1 MIGSSRTQA
10 WSRAIAPFALGISF
24 ACTQQ
29 GVPEDEGDELAGGV
43 VTMWTDST
51 ELFMEY
57 PALLVGNPGT
67 FAVHLTDVTDFAP
80 LLSGVVT
87 LRLEPRDGGEAFTV
101 TQEVPRRPGI
111 YGPAPVFPRSGLW
124 DLTIVVESPQAH
136 DVISVPGLQVYQSA
150 EEAPLVGDE
159 VDNGIPFLK
168 EQQWKTLGMRT
179 EFAVMGSV
187 RQSLEAT
194 GTIVPAVGR
203 YAEVSAPLSGII
215 EMDDVRRSPAPGQRV
230 TRGQVVVT
238 LTPTLGESGSAFA
251 EARRELREAED
262 DFGRAQRLFEVEA
275 VPERRLHEAE
285 IRLDAAREALTGL
298 TGGQPLSDNGVLAI
312 RSPISGVVVNRTL
325 AAGVRVAAGDLLFT
339 VVDPSVVWLR
349 VNVPVAVAPLVSN
362 TSGASFQLDGF
373 PRWYQVTG
381 TVSIGSVV
389 DSLSRTIPV
398 LYEVTNP
405 DGTIKIGAMA
415 QVAVRTGRTF
425 EGIIIPSTAVL
436 DEDGR
441 PIAYVQI
448 SGERFEK
455 RELEI
460 GAVDGERTL
469 VLSGITVGE
478 RVVSGAAYQIRLA
491 SLSTSVPAEG
501 HAH

>member
-1 MIGSSRTQA
+1 MIINPTTQA
-10 WSRAIAPFALGISF
+10 WSRVIALLAFGATF
-24 ACTQQ
+24 ACTRQD
-29 GVPEDEGDELAGGV
+29 VPEDDGVELAGGV

-67 FAVHLTDVTDFAP
+67 FAVHLTDVTDFTP

-87 LRLEPRDGGEAFTV
+87 LRFEPRDGGEAFTV

-111 YGPAPVFPRSGLW
+111 YGPAPAFPQAGVW
-124 DLTIVVESPQAH
+124 DLTIFVESPQAH
-136 DVISVPGLQVYQSA
+136 DVILVPGLRVYPSA
-150 EEAPLVGDE
+150 TEAPLVGDE

-168 EQQWKTLGMRT
+168 EQQWNTPGMRT
-179 EFAVMGSV
+179 EFAASGSV
-187 RQSLEAT
+187 RQSFEAT
-194 GTIVPAVGR
+194 GAIVPTVGR
-203 YAEVSAPLSGII
+203 YAEVSAPLNGFI
-215 EMDDVRRSPAPGQRV
+215 EIDDVRNSPAPGQRV
-230 TRGQVVVT
+230 TRGQVVAT

-251 EARRELREAED
+251 EARRALREAED

-275 VPERRLHEAE
+275 VPERRLREAE
-285 IRLDAAREALTGL
+285 IRLDAAREALRGL
-298 TGGQPLSDNGVLAI
+298 TGGQPLSEDGVLAI
-312 RSPISGVVVNRTL
+312 RSPISGVVVSRTL
-325 AAGVRVAAGDLLFT
+325 AAGVRVAAGERLFA

-349 VNVPVAVAPLVSN
+349 VNVPVAVVPLVSD

-373 PRWYQVTG
+373 PRWYQVTR
-381 TVSIGSVV
+381 TVSVGSVV
-389 DSLSRTIPV
+389 DSLSRTVPV

-405 DGTIKIGAMA
+405 DRTIRIGAMA
-415 QVAVRTGRTF
+415 QVAVRTGRAD
-425 EGIIIPSTAVL
+425 EGVVIPSTAIL

-441 PIAYVQI
+441 PVAYVQI

-460 GAVDGERTL
+460 GAVDGQRTL
-469 VLSGITVGE
+469 VLSGIALGD
-478 RVVSGAAYQIRLA
+478 RVVTGAAYQIRLA